1 MPTRLVSV
9 VVPVFNST
17 VLHDLADGIAASLD
31 TAGERYEIVF
41 VDDGSTD
48 ARVWPALER
57 LASRPN
63 VRAIQ
68 LTRNFGQQSATMC
81 GLREARGTVV
91 VTMDD
96 DLQHNP
102 ADLPRLL
109 AHPEADIVVA
119 QLYGKRHNALRRLA
133 SSIKGLFDRWLIG
146 TPKGIRLCSYRVL
159 SRAVVDGMLT
169 VRAANPFLPALM
181 FHVSRTVVGVPI
193 EHRPRR
199 EGKSGYSSRKLLG
212 VFGTLFTSSPS
223 AALRLIGSI
232 GAVCALV
239 SFTLAAVIVYRRLAH
254 LVAVPGWAS
263 LIAAQM
269 LIGGLLLLAVG
280 AIGEYL
286 IRMIETSEGRPTY
299 FVRRRSCVSQDDE
312 PAP

>member
-1 MPTRLVSV
+1 MPARLVSV

-17 VLHDLADGIAASLD
+17 VLRELADGIAAALD
-31 TAGERYEIVF
+31 AAGERYEVLF

-48 ARVWPALER
+48 ARVWPTLEQ
-57 LASRPN
+57 LAARPN

-68 LTRNFGQQSATMC
+68 LTRNFGQQAATLC
-81 GLREARGTVV
+81 GLREARGTVI

-109 AHPEADIVVA
+109 AHPEADIVLA
-119 QLYGKRHNALRRLA
+119 QLYGKQHHVLRRAA
-133 SSIKGLFDRWLIG
+133 SSIKSLFDRWLIG
-146 TPKGIRLCSYRVL
+146 KPKGLRLCSYRVL
-159 SRAVVDGMLT
+159 SRSVVDGMMT

-181 FHVSRTVVGVPI
+181 FHVSRSAVGVPI

-199 EGKSGYSSRKLLG
+199 AGSSGYGPRKLLG
-212 VFGTLFTSSPS
+212 VLGTLFASSPT
-223 AALRLIGSI
+223 AALRLVGWIG
-232 GAVCALV
+232 GVCALI
-239 SFTLAAVIVYRRLAH
+239 SFALAAVIVYRRLAH

-286 IRMIETSEGRPTY
+286 IRMIETAEGRPTY
-299 FVRRRSCVSQDDE
+299 FVRRRSSGSQNEE
-312 PAP
+312 PGP